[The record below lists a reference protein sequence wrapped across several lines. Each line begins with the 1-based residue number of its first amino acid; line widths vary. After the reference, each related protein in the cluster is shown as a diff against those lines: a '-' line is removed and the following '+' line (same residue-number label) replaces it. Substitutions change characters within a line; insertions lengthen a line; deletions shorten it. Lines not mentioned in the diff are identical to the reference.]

1 MGDRE
6 KETGRRQ
13 SGKDGMKG
21 GKKQCERERREKER
35 QDKRQ
40 GQREKGTRASTT
52 GEGNNMVAEE
62 KPERRMKQS
71 EPATNAKEEGS
82 TIEET
87 RSAMIRR
94 TRGVHREKGDSSRRR
109 KRCRKR

>member
-1 MGDRE
+1 M
-6 KETGRRQ
+6 
-13 SGKDGMKG
+13 
-21 GKKQCERERREKER
+21 REKER

-40 GQREKGTRASTT
+40 GKREKGTRASPTT
-52 GEGNNMVAEE
+52 GEGSNMVAEE

-94 TRGVHREKGDSSRRR
+94 TRGVHREKGRRVGGGR
-109 KRCRKR
+109 GVGRDEGGG

>member
-1 MGDRE
+1 
-6 KETGRRQ
+6 
-13 SGKDGMKG
+13 
-21 GKKQCERERREKER
+21 
-35 QDKRQ
+35 
-40 GQREKGTRASTT
+40 
-52 GEGNNMVAEE
+52 MVAEE

-87 RSAMIRR
+87 SAMIRR
-94 TRGVHREKGDSSRRR
+94 TRGVHSRERETSRRR

>member
-1 MGDRE
+1 M
-6 KETGRRQ
+6 
-13 SGKDGMKG
+13 
-21 GKKQCERERREKER
+21 REKER

-40 GQREKGTRASTT
+40 GKREKGTRASPTT

-71 EPATNAKEEGS
+71 EPAANVKEEGS

-94 TRGVHREKGDSSRRR
+94 TRGVHREKGRRVGGGGR
-109 KRCRKR
+109 GAGRDEGGG